1 MYQDAAPESGGG
13 VFEGSSNG
21 AAKLYQ
27 KMYGQSA
34 SVLGSTDLTST
45 VEDIA
50 YWFSDSGQGGQLAKE
65 VNEFNPLALF
75 LNGVSGLARG
85 TEVDGTPISGADAG
99 YKLATAP
106 LFAVGRTS
114 GILKGTTRF
123 FNAARGSRV
132 FWSGGDIAKN
142 SAMNFAK
149 ANGMKTLE
157 MTTSRRI
164 MNTVNPYLP
173 RSISSPIWDGLS
185 RYFARG
191 ATGNINV
198 FQNAAGVSL
207 RSTWRRIE
215 YPILQNNN
223 IIFHTVK

>member
-1 MYQDAAPESGGG
+1 MAIKWFKAANPRVEVGKVSTPGVYDTSQVQSGERSPSWWESFQNQIPEILCNDCGDFSLPPIRHSGAITPMGIDSPFFVPSLALKG
-13 VFEGSSNG
+13 LALGAT
-21 AAKLYQ
+21 AAK
-27 KMYGQSA
+27 
-34 SVLGSTDLTST
+34 
-45 VEDIA
+45 
-50 YWFSDSGQGGQLAKE
+50 
-65 VNEFNPLALF
+65 
-75 LNGVSGLARG
+75 
-85 TEVDGTPISGADAG
+85 
-99 YKLATAP
+99 
-106 LFAVGRTS
+106 
-114 GILKGTTRF
+114 
-123 FNAARGSRV
+123 GSRV
-132 FWSGGDIAKN
+132 FWSGGGIAKN

-157 MTTSRRI
+157 MTTSGRI
-164 MNTVNPYLP
+164 MNTVSPYLP

-185 RYFARG
+185 KNFARG